1 MSSSEIIKKAEAGM
15 KESNKILVQ
24 ELVADL
30 EQRGISPAI
39 AIDGEVCNLKICYEQ
54 LEIFNKIIN
63 DFGLKHQ
70 EFCLMAEERPAPNR
84 SIEEENYSRYLVIV
98 NKENGKIKEYLN
110 QDWTTDLILDIQK
123 GFWQ

>member
-1 MSSSEIIKKAEAGM
+1 MSNSEIIKKAEAGM
-15 KESNKILVQ
+15 KESNKILVR

-70 EFCLMAEERPAPNR
+70 EFCLMAEERPAQSR
-84 SIEEENYSRYLVIV
+84 GTEEENYSRYLVIV
-98 NKENGKIKEYLN
+98 NKENSRIKEYSN
-110 QDWTTDLILDIQK
+110 QNWTAELILDIQK